1 MKINSEKLWD
11 YIFNLATDEKVKF
24 KVYYDDCYL
33 TEIYW
38 DGENFN
44 WEAGRFTSGAFFNP
58 LYDFEIIEEEKDIEK
73 IEIYDSYTNHQNLH
87 TYINTYDDKDG
98 KEKKFVVGAVQRET
112 IMKLNE
118 IIDELNK
125 LKGGKND

>member
-58 LYDFEIIEEEKDIEK
+58 LYDFEVIEEYEPF
-73 IEIYDSYTNHQNLH
+73 
-87 TYINTYDDKDG
+87 
-98 KEKKFVVGAVQRET
+98 KEGIET
-112 IMKLNE
+112 IDKWAEYVIRALRNDEDITNWQIKNYISVLMATQNQ
-118 IIDELNK
+118 IIDKLNK
-125 LKGGKND
+125 LKGDKNV